1 MKPHLG
7 SGCSALFKWFPFPG
21 LLCNLSTLL
30 WLSSHPALHGFFF
43 KDKVHQNQPSH
54 SCHHCLVFTVFSV
67 NHHWLLKLL
76 YFLLMCLDQVIIFTS
91 LLLPDGHLQ
100 FKPLPP
106 ESLPNGFCVSLLYV
120 AGIKT
125 SYLSGKYSSKQKKK
139 KSPFPHTGPVFFV
152 QFSCCYCVI
161 LFCCG
166 LSKAGI
172 SMH

>member
-21 LLCNLSTLL
+21 LLRNLSTLL

-43 KDKVHQNQPSH
+43 FKDKVHRISH
-54 SCHHCLVFTVFSV
+54 HTRATTVFTVFSA

-76 YFLLMCLDQVIIFTS
+76 YFLLMCLDQAIIVTS

-100 FKPLPP
+100 FTPLPP
-106 ESLPNGFCVSLLYV
+106 ESLHNGFYVSLLYV
-120 AGIKT
+120 TGIKT
-125 SYLSGKYSSKQKKK
+125 SYLSGKYNSKQ
-139 KSPFPHTGPVFFV
+139 PVFFV

-161 LFCCG
+161 LFHCG
-166 LSKAGI
+166 LSNAAI
-172 SMH
+172 SMQ